1 MGFSIR
7 TVRASDWQAFRDL
20 RLRMLR
26 DTPIAYNETY
36 AHAAALPESEWR
48 ERAGRGQEPGNISL
62 VAVADDGTWIGI
74 MRGFVSARRGA
85 MLVGVY
91 VDPAWRGGEG
101 GVADAL
107 LEGIVDWA
115 RTRGDALVL
124 EVHEDNPRAIAF
136 YRRHGFEPTGN
147 VTPYNLEPYGDEIEM
162 RLDLTR

>member
-1 MGFSIR
+1 M
-7 TVRASDWQAFRDL
+7 VRASDWEAFREL
-20 RLRMLR
+20 RLRMLQ

-48 ERAGRGQEPGNISL
+48 ARAARGQEPGNISL
-62 VAVADDGTWIGI
+62 VAVAEDGTWIGI

-91 VDPAWRGGEG
+91 VDARWRGSEA

-107 LEGIVDWA
+107 LEGVIDWA
-115 RTRGDALVL
+115 RERGDQLL
-124 EVHEDNPRAIAF
+124 LDVHADNPRAIGF
-136 YRRHGFEPTGN
+136 YRRHGFEPTGR
-147 VTPYNLEPYGDEIEM
+147 VTPYNLPPYGDEIEM